1 MEDWKIKAAAMELR
15 RCIECRSDGDLTGPA
30 VLNLVDA
37 LGGDPVLVTEF
48 VGKPALTAAYLVS
61 LLLTQPD

>member
-1 MEDWKIKAAAMELR
+1 
-15 RCIECRSDGDLTGPA
+15 
-30 VLNLVDA
+30 
-37 LGGDPVLVTEF
+37 VLVTEF